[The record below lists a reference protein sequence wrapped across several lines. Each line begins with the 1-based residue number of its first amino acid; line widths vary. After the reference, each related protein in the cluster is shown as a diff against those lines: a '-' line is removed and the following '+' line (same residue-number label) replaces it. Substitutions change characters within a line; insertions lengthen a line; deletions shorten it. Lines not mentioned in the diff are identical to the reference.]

1 MSSHAKLSTSS
12 RVLPFHLLI
21 TFAIITTLLAMIAS
35 CRTEK
40 TSDIAPPLDS
50 VLPNYS
56 TMTLDSGVI
65 LVTTPD
71 TTNSIHPAGPL
82 VALSDSTKPQA
93 VPIPNAYH
101 DSSAIVDLRSL
112 DSMLVRELEKTKKR

>member
-1 MSSHAKLSTSS
+1 MSSHAKLSTS
-12 RVLPFHLLI
+12 RRLI
-21 TFAIITTLLAMIAS
+21 PGSVIIIAAS
-35 CRTEK
+35 ALNCSSGSEQQTE
-40 TSDIAPPLDS
+40 IIPPLDS
-50 VLPNYS
+50 VLRNV
-56 TMTLDSGVI
+56 TLPIIDSGVI
-65 LVTTPD
+65 LVATPD
-71 TTNSIHPAGPL
+71 STDSIHPAGPL